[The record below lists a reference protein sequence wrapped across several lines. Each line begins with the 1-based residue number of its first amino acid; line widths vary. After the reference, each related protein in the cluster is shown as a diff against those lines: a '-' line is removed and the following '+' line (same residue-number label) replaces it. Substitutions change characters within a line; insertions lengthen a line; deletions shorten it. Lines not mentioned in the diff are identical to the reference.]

1 MKIEDFGLD
10 DSNSVLALFMKEL
23 ISEFP
28 GQAYCCRGKAYLAV
42 EEYDKAVED
51 FSKAIKELGAHGYDD
66 IEHNYVY
73 RERAF
78 AYERMGNYE
87 AAISDFTR
95 AIESDG
101 VVRDS
106 DFTGRASVYS
116 MTEQYDRAIA
126 DCDRAIKL
134 DDAEAYTYALR
145 GEAHN
150 ELGNYA
156 EAIADCTKAIE
167 LAPDDPYDAYITRAH
182 AYLSVGYIS
191 QALRDLSDD
200 LTHGGDDGLQ
210 LKVNRVAR
218 TLQLMTEQND
228 GEPTE

>member
-10 DSNSVLALFMKEL
+10 DSNSVLAFFVKVL
-23 ISEFP
+23 IEEFP
-28 GQAYCCRGKAYLAV
+28 GHAFYCRGKVYLES
-42 EEYDKAVED
+42 EEYDKAIED
-51 FSKAIKELGAHGYDD
+51 FSKAIKELDAHGYDD

-78 AYERMGNYE
+78 AYQQIGNYE
-87 AAISDFTR
+87 AAISDCTR
-95 AIESDG
+95 VIESDG
-101 VVRDS
+101 VVSGS
-106 DFTGRASVYS
+106 DFTTRASVYN
-116 MTEQYDRAIA
+116 MTDQYDRAIA
-126 DCDRAIKL
+126 DCDRAIKS
-134 DDAEAYTYALR
+134 DDADAYTYALR
-145 GEAHN
+145 GDSQY

-167 LAPDDPYDAYITRAH
+167 IDPEDPYDAYFTRAN

-210 LKVNRVAR
+210 SRVNRVAR
-218 TLQLMTEQND
+218 VLQLMTEQND